1 MVAKTP
7 EKTNE
12 MEVSEVQ
19 KEVGGRARIG
29 AAAGDRQ
36 VPRTDLWHELKQIQ
50 TGNDALDFP
59 RHGYC

>member
-7 EKTNE
+7 D

-19 KEVGGRARIG
+19 KEVGCRARVS
-29 AAAGDRQ
+29 AAAGVGQ
-36 VPRTDLWHELKQIQ
+36 VPRTDLWHDELKQ

>member
-36 VPRTDLWHELKQIQ
+36 VPRTDL
-50 TGNDALDFP
+50 
-59 RHGYC
+59 